1 MWLKGLMNAADYY
14 GLDELK
20 YACNG
25 FIQVNIAF
33 IIILKPVFFNKKYAV
48 SIQLL
53 KNWAQYISY

>member
-25 FIQVNIAF
+25 FIQVNSI
-33 IIILKPVFFNKKYAV
+33 
-48 SIQLL
+48 SIQTCLTQIEKKCIFFIVKPSL
-53 KNWAQYISY
+53 IGF